1 VRAVWSAPGNNTIQ
15 GNSNVLI
22 ARMMN
27 TLKRELYK
35 QQSQL
40 LVDHQQEDLV
50 DGGDAATIQFH
61 YLLAPDVSAMAS
73 NTAVTYVFDANAGV
87 AGPTG
92 PTGPVNTSQTSDY
105 VFETRRDFDY
115 NARGF

>member
-1 VRAVWSAPGNNTIQ
+1 
-15 GNSNVLI
+15 
-22 ARMMN
+22 MMN

-35 QQSQL
+35 QQDQL

-50 DGGDAATIQFH
+50 DGGDAASIQFH
-61 YLLAPDVSAMAS
+61 YLLVPNTTAMTSTSTPA
-73 NTAVTYVFDANAGV
+73 AVFDANQGEVGTAE
-87 AGPTG
+87 
-92 PTGPVNTSQTSDY
+92 Y